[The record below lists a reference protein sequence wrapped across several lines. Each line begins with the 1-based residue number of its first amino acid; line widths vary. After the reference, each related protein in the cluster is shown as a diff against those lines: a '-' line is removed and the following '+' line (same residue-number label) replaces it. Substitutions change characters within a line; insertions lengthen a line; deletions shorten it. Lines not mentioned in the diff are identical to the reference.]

1 MRNIAVVD
9 TSYSVENGGKHDQ
22 IDNTFKNEFVE
33 QIRNFADLQ
42 QSYFADPVEE
52 EGLCKGEEQENGLEL
67 AEEDGL
73 HDVGQDE
80 DVVLFDDEL
89 RGVVELVYVLH
100 FIFLYF

>member
-9 TSYSVENGGKHDQ
+9 TSNSIENRGKHDQ
-22 IDNTFKNEFVE
+22 VYHTFKNEFVKK
-33 QIRNFADLQ
+33 IRDFADLEK
-42 QSYFADPVEE
+42 SYFADPVEE
-52 EGLCKGEEQENGLEL
+52 EGLCEGEEQKNGLEL